1 MPPSDVALSCQSVLS
16 ATVVNSR
23 APASGGALIERRRAL
38 RRILKAMND
47 VSVAARLQQYLSENG
62 FTTGGYIEPTVEL
75 SAGPFWW
82 R

>member
-1 MPPSDVALSCQSVLS
+1 
-16 ATVVNSR
+16 
-23 APASGGALIERRRAL
+23 
-38 RRILKAMND
+38 MND